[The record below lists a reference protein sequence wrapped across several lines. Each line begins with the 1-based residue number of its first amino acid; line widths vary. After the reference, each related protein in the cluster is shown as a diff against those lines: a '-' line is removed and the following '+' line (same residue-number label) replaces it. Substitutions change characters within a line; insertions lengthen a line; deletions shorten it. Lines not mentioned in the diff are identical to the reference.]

1 MTTIKVKDK
10 LLSKNDQHG
19 LANREVFD
27 RHRIWC
33 INLISAPGSG
43 KTTLI
48 ECTVDHFAHQFNI
61 GVLVGDLDTEYDSRR
76 IAAHGVPVHQI
87 ITGGACHLNARTIG
101 EFISRFD
108 LDKLEVLII
117 ENVGNLVCP
126 TSYYLGEHHR
136 ISLIST
142 PEGDDK
148 PVKYPGAMYTSDA
161 VLFTKTDLVPYVD
174 FDLKA
179 ASENAL
185 KIESSL
191 AVMALSAKTGEGLE
205 AWFDWFESHAKK
217 QNTQD
222 ESRVNE

>member
-1 MTTIKVKDK
+1 MTTIKIKDK
-10 LLSKNDQHG
+10 LLSKNDQYA
-19 LANREVFD
+19 LANHELFN
-27 RHRIWC
+27 RHGIWC

-48 ECTVDHFAHQFNI
+48 ECTVDQFASRFNI
-61 GVLVGDLDTEYDSRR
+61 GVLVGDLDTECDSRR

-87 ITGGACHLNARTIG
+87 ITGGACHLVARTIS
-101 EFISRFD
+101 EFIARFD
-108 LDKLEVLII
+108 LDQLQVLII

-136 ISLIST
+136 VSLVST

-148 PVKYPGAMYTSDA
+148 PLKYPGAMHTSDA
-161 VLFTKTDLVPYVD
+161 VLFTKTDLAPYVD
-174 FDLKA
+174 FDLDTATK
-179 ASENAL
+179 NAL

-191 AVMALSAKTGEGLE
+191 AIMAFSVKTGEGMK

-217 QNTQD
+217 HSSPD
-222 ESRVNE
+222 KSRVNQ

>member
-1 MTTIKVKDK
+1 MTTINIKDR
-10 LLSKNDQHG
+10 LLSKNDQFA
-19 LANREVFD
+19 LANHEIFD
-27 RHRIWC
+27 RHGIWC
-33 INLISAPGSG
+33 CNLISAPGSG

-48 ECTVDHFAHQFNI
+48 ERTVDHFADRLNI
-61 GVLVGDLDTEYDSRR
+61 GALVGDLDTENDSRR
-76 IAAHGVPVHQI
+76 IAAHGVPVYQI

-101 EFISRFD
+101 EFIPRFN
-108 LDKLEVLII
+108 LDQLEVLII

-136 ISLIST
+136 VSLIST

-148 PVKYPGAMYTSDA
+148 PVKYPGAMHTSDA

-191 AVMALSAKTGEGLE
+191 AVMALSAKTGEGME
-205 AWFDWFESHAKK
+205 TWFDWFESHAKK
-217 QNTQD
+217 HSSPDKSQHRQ
-222 ESRVNE
+222 

>member
-101 EFISRFD
+101 EFISHFD

-117 ENVGNLVCP
+117 ENVG
-126 TSYYLGEHHR
+126 
-136 ISLIST
+136 
-142 PEGDDK
+142 K
-148 PVKYPGAMYTSDA
+148 
-161 VLFTKTDLVPYVD
+161 
-174 FDLKA
+174 
-179 ASENAL
+179 NAL
-185 KIESSL
+185 KIKSDI
-191 AVMALSAKTGEGLE
+191 AIMALSAKTGEGLK

-217 QNTQD
+217 HNTQD